1 MLVVSASRAVRYGV
15 PKKLQGVAK
24 GAHFSPPC
32 TPFRLVPVLFFGKI
46 KGVPSRN
53 LAGSMDKRLQGF
65 SLLEAVFFLRT
76 DFTYSVRKRG
86 TRPLCLLFDLASGRL
101 STPW

>member
-65 SLLEAVFFLRT
+65 SVLEAVFFYALILRT
-76 DFTYSVRKRG
+76 V
-86 TRPLCLLFDLASGRL
+86 
-101 STPW
+101 

>member
-1 MLVVSASRAVRYGV
+1 MLVVSASRAGGYGV

-46 KGVPSRN
+46 KIKGVPSRN

-65 SLLEAVFFLRT
+65 SVFEAVFFYALILRT
-76 DFTYSVRKRG
+76 V
-86 TRPLCLLFDLASGRL
+86 
-101 STPW
+101 